1 MIKLANTDLSIY
13 PLCLGGNVF
22 GYSADKENSEA
33 VLSFYADN
41 GGNFIDT
48 ADMYSQWAPGHIG
61 GESETIIGNWMR
73 KRGNRSQMIIAT
85 KVGKLDTKPGLKA
98 SNIISACE
106 DSLKRLGSDYIDIY
120 YSHQDDLETPIEQSL
135 GAYDSLIKSGKVRY
149 IAASNFT
156 PERLQESLDISK
168 KLNLASYIASQDRYN
183 LMERD
188 YENTLMPTL
197 KSNGLSQIPFYGLAR
212 GFLTGKYR
220 KGEIV
225 ESVRANGVNT
235 SYSNNRGWTI
245 IEKLDQIA
253 KDKDTSIA
261 AVALAWLRAQPTVAA
276 PIASATRV
284 DQIKEIFPIL
294 ELDSKTI
301 KFISS
306 SLL

>member
-1 MIKLANTDLSIY
+1 MIKLSKTDLTIY

-61 GESETIIGNWMR
+61 GESETIIGNWMK
-73 KRGNRSQMIIAT
+73 KRGNRTQMIFAT
-85 KVGKLDTKPGLKA
+85 KVGKLYTKPGLSP

-120 YSHQDDLETPIEQSL
+120 YSHQDDLDTPIEQTL
-135 GAYDSLIKSGKVRY
+135 GAYDSLIKAGKVRY

-168 KLNLASYIASQDRYN
+168 KLNLASYIASQDQYN
-183 LMERD
+183 LMDRD
-188 YENTLMPTL
+188 YENSLMPTL

-220 KGEIV
+220 KGKTV
-225 ESVRANGVNT
+225 ESIRANGVNT
-235 SYSNNRGWTI
+235 SYANDRGWAMI
-245 IEKLDQIA
+245 DKLDQIA
-253 KDKDTSIA
+253 KDKNTSVA
-261 AVALAWLRAQPTVAA
+261 AVALAWLRAQETVSA
-276 PIASATRV
+276 PIASATKLE
-284 DQIKEIFPIL
+284 QIKEIMPIV
-294 ELDSKTI
+294 EL
-301 KFISS
+301 SS
-306 SLL
+306 DELQTLTNS

>member
-1 MIKLANTDLSIY
+1 MIKLTNTDLTIY

-61 GESETIIGNWMR
+61 GESETIIGNWMK

-85 KVGKLDTKPGLKA
+85 KVGKLDTKPGLSP

-120 YSHQDDLETPIEQSL
+120 YSHQDDLDTPIEQSL
-135 GAYDSLIKSGKVRY
+135 GAYDSLIKAGKVRY

-156 PERLQESLDISK
+156 HERLQESLDISK
-168 KLNLASYIASQDRYN
+168 ELNLASYIASQDQYN

-188 YENTLMPTL
+188 YENSLMPTL

-220 KGEIV
+220 KGKTV
-225 ESVRANGVNT
+225 ESIRANGVNT
-235 SYSNNRGWTI
+235 SYANDRGWAMI
-245 IEKLDQIA
+245 DKLDQIA
-253 KDKDTSIA
+253 KEKNISVA
-261 AVALAWLRAQPTVAA
+261 AVALAWLRAQETVSA
-276 PIASATRV
+276 PIASATKLE
-284 DQIKEIFPIL
+284 QIKEIMPIV
-294 ELDSKTI
+294 EL
-301 KFISS
+301 SS
-306 SLL
+306 DELQTLTNS

>member
-1 MIKLANTDLSIY
+1 MIKLAKTDLTIY

-61 GESETIIGNWMR
+61 GESETIIGNWMK

-85 KVGKLDTKPGLKA
+85 KVGKLDTKPGLKP
-98 SNIISACE
+98 SNIIAACE

-120 YSHQDDLETPIEQSL
+120 YSHQDDLDTPIEQSL

-168 KLNLASYIASQDRYN
+168 KLNLASYIASQDQYN
-183 LMERD
+183 LMDRG

-220 KGEIV
+220 KGKSV
-225 ESVRANGVNT
+225 ESIRANGVNT
-235 SYSNNRGWTI
+235 NYANDRGWEI

-253 KDKDTSIA
+253 RDKNTSIA
-261 AVALAWLRAQPTVAA
+261 AVSLAWLRAQVTVAA
-276 PIASATRV
+276 PIASATNLGQV
-284 DQIKEIFPIL
+284 KELMPIIKL
-294 ELDSKTI
+294 ELEELEI
-301 KFISS
+301 L
-306 SLL
+306 SLA

>member
-1 MIKLANTDLSIY
+1 MIKLANTDLTIY

-22 GYSADKENSEA
+22 GYSADKDSSEA

-61 GESETIIGNWMR
+61 GESERVIGEWMK

-85 KVGKLDTKPGLKA
+85 KVGKLDTKPGLSP

-120 YSHQDDLETPIEQSL
+120 YSHQDDLDTPIEQSL
-135 GAYDSLIKSGKVRY
+135 GAYDSLIKAGKVRY

-168 KLNLASYIASQDRYN
+168 ELNLSSYIASQDQYN

-188 YENTLMPTL
+188 YENSLMPTL

-220 KGEIV
+220 KGKTV
-225 ESVRANGVNT
+225 ESIRANGVNT
-235 SYSNNRGWTI
+235 SYANDRGWAMI
-245 IEKLDQIA
+245 DKLDQIA
-253 KDKDTSIA
+253 KEKNISVA
-261 AVALAWLRAQPTVAA
+261 AVALAWLRAQETVSA
-276 PIASATRV
+276 PIASATKLE
-284 DQIKEIFPIL
+284 QIKEIMPIV
-294 ELDSKTI
+294 EL
-301 KFISS
+301 SS
-306 SLL
+306 DELQTLTNS